1 MKFSNLLVTA
11 FVGTSDRKSR
21 TCTTTGPLGLLAP
34 TSVFMNDQAVTVQ
47 TVAGPATQ
55 RNSNNIMAF
64 ESSSSPSSPMLLT
77 GIREWLVPSANAA
90 EAAEPPTQEE
100 VKLLREAFAT
110 FYGLDRDLVKSEKL
124 LSQVVEA
131 WQRQAPD
138 EKAGLYRVRGDCYM
152 VRMLFTLNL

>member
-1 MKFSNLLVTA
+1 MTPTA
-11 FVGTSDRKSR
+11 VFV
-21 TCTTTGPLGLLAP
+21 A
-34 TSVFMNDQAVTVQ
+34 DQATTLVPEQ
-47 TVAGPATQ
+47 TIAMSAKQ
-55 RNSNNIMAF
+55 LNSNNIMAF
-64 ESSSSPSSPMLLT
+64 ESSSASSMLLT

-90 EAAEPPTQEE
+90 ETEPPTQEE

-110 FYGLDRDLVKSEKL
+110 FYGLDRDLIKSEKL

-152 VRMLFTLNL
+152 VRVSVF